1 MAPRLVPFFHAV
13 WGVRRSEEAGRFSRD
28 ARAILKVLRREWE
41 MGTADL
47 REASRVRDRQAFT
60 RALDELQA
68 AMIVVPSAVVYR
80 PFTYLWTLAVGRF
93 PDALRQR
100 PRREIAVREIARC
113 FLTSA
118 GMTVRGELAR
128 VTGLSRPEAGRGNQ
142 ALVAEGYAHVA
153 GTGVYTPW
161 RPAGPH
167 ASRNSLARRAS
178 ACRPARRAGLRAKRA
193 RYRHGDRHALGLVI
207 WSRAPRPVGIATHP
221 RRAARGEIRLGDV
234 GQIGGRERGPVRH
247 QRPRH
252 VGGDGGLQQRKGRIP
267 ALEHL
272 GDRRITLG
280 FHALRRA
287 LRLGRVGDGYVD
299 PAERSTGRRAPPGV
313 PGSVRELAKRH
324 DTLNPAGKQRVEP
337 AVSIRDDRRVVPC
350 LVPPP

>member
-1 MAPRLVPFFHAV
+1 MRE
-13 WGVRRSEEAGRFSRD
+13 S
-28 ARAILKVLRREWE
+28 RAILKVLRREWE

-153 GTGVYTPW
+153 GTGVY
-161 RPAGPH
+161 
-167 ASRNSLARRAS
+167 SLATGG
-178 ACRPARRAGLRAKRA
+178 PAR
-193 RYRHGDRHALGLVI
+193 
-207 WSRAPRPVGIATHP
+207 
-221 RRAARGEIRLGDV
+221 
-234 GQIGGRERGPVRH
+234 
-247 QRPRH
+247 
-252 VGGDGGLQQRKGRIP
+252 
-267 ALEHL
+267 LE
-272 GDRRITLG
+272 
-280 FHALRRA
+280 
-287 LRLGRVGDGYVD
+287 
-299 PAERSTGRRAPPGV
+299 E
-313 PGSVRELAKRH
+313 
-324 DTLNPAGKQRVEP
+324 
-337 AVSIRDDRRVVPC
+337 
-350 LVPPP
+350 